1 MDTGLKTSGSG
12 QAPLMGM
19 QFRIPWI
26 LRGGGLM
33 LASWMTSLKKLVG
46 GEGIRF

>member
-1 MDTGLKTSGSG
+1 METGLETSGSG
-12 QAPLMGM
+12 REPWMGM

-33 LASWMTSLKKLVG
+33 QASWMTSLTKLVG
-46 GEGIRF
+46 GEGVRF